1 MKNGPYFFLSVM
13 MLSLAPGTL
22 LAQDYEYHPALSDR
36 FTATLGAFRS
46 SNAFKFESD
55 VIDDPGD
62 DIDFDDSLGVSKNST
77 LFNGQLRWKFSK
89 KKRWSLW
96 GQYFSND
103 ATGET
108 VLTEDIEWDGVTF
121 REGTFVGAG
130 VKLTVARVFIGRS
143 FIMNDRNDFGA
154 GIGLHNLDLD
164 SYIEGEIKIDD
175 DTTGFQRAEVG
186 ASQPLPNIG
195 AWYNFSPARKWLLHS
210 RVDWISANIGDYDGT
225 LWNFNAGVNYQAWRH
240 VGFDLSWQ
248 YFNLNLKVDKS
259 DWIGKADM
267 TYSGPVLAITGSW

>member
-89 KKRWSLW
+89 KKRWSL
-96 GQYFSND
+96 
-103 ATGET
+103 
-108 VLTEDIEWDGVTF
+108 
-121 REGTFVGAG
+121 
-130 VKLTVARVFIGRS
+130 
-143 FIMNDRNDFGA
+143 
-154 GIGLHNLDLD
+154 
-164 SYIEGEIKIDD
+164 
-175 DTTGFQRAEVG
+175 
-186 ASQPLPNIG
+186 
-195 AWYNFSPARKWLLHS
+195 S
-210 RVDWISANIGDYDGT
+210 RVYRAQ
-225 LWNFNAGVNYQAWRH
+225 FH
-240 VGFDLSWQ
+240 HE
-248 YFNLNLKVDKS
+248 
-259 DWIGKADM
+259 
-267 TYSGPVLAITGSW
+267 